1 MINKTFIINL
11 LHDNDRKNDMIK
23 KLKEI
28 NITSFEF
35 VNAIN
40 GHTDLSKCDF
50 KVINNWY
57 NYMLKRT
64 ITVGEIGC
72 ALSHYNIWKYI
83 VDNNIDRALI
93 LEDDVL
99 FLNDFNK
106 MLKIIEQLKMK
117 YDIFYLSRNPL
128 NKYFKNMDEIEIN
141 DYVLECKS
149 SYNAHSYIIT
159 YECANILINSNF
171 INNLLPVDDF
181 LCILYDRQFY
191 PYKEYIKYFEKC
203 KTIKAYSL
211 KYDITDQDT
220 YKYGSSVNNSD
231 LYIKYI
237 KDIDNDNSNNIKM
250 NIADIWTIDINN
262 FYSQNHIR
270 FIEEMDTFLKFH
282 YDINVNYMLNINNNR
297 FNFVE
302 KLIYDNAMFHIKR
315 LNINVNNKCISFW
328 SKLHEYDFDYMHMH
342 IDHCDYESRVYK
354 YERKRPIFTS
364 IIYFNDNDC
373 PTLITDITEDMYK
386 TNNFSNNNKLI
397 LSFPKILKNI
407 VFESGKYYHGESYIS
422 DYNIT
427 IRKTIVIAVWEESNK
442 PLYIPN
448 FDVNFFYYHAFMNH
462 DRLINEES
470 YNEFDKDTIV
480 FNYKRRDDKII
491 TIKLNDNNIINY
503 EFFYKLIKEKN
514 KKQLYE
520 ISDIIYRNT
529 KNPDTIIIDFSDLL
543 IKPNY
548 HNMKC
553 YIEDYNLT
561 IKLNTMLENQLFN
574 ETLLLDGEYSLDIN
588 KESLT
593 ILEKYVYDISIFH
606 INSLGISMH
615 DLNISFKIINNKTN
629 SEFKIQ
635 CNNNNVPYMSCITF
649 LEETPNQMII
659 TDIDIESYIY
669 KNFENKKLCLI
680 YPKKFMHIAFSG
692 NSYIKTSSCMSIMIN
707 YWKKTNIINIE
718 HYNKKYDNSYKKY
731 EPYFVL
737 KKQLIIPKQEYIKK
751 KNLLESLLYKNE
763 DINIL
768 NIYSIKPSQLGRV
781 IINRGD
787 NDISNYNPNILKDSL
802 KNEDNE
808 NKNIIIL
815 NVLNEDAIKSN
826 KETLNN
832 GRLNKLKFII

>member
-1 MINKTFIINL
+1 
-11 LHDNDRKNDMIK
+11 
-23 KLKEI
+23 
-28 NITSFEF
+28 
-35 VNAIN
+35 
-40 GHTDLSKCDF
+40 
-50 KVINNWY
+50 
-57 NYMLKRT
+57 
-64 ITVGEIGC
+64 
-72 ALSHYNIWKYI
+72 
-83 VDNNIDRALI
+83 
-93 LEDDVL
+93 
-99 FLNDFNK
+99 
-106 MLKIIEQLKMK
+106 
-117 YDIFYLSRNPL
+117 
-128 NKYFKNMDEIEIN
+128 
-141 DYVLECKS
+141 
-149 SYNAHSYIIT
+149 
-159 YECANILINSNF
+159 
-171 INNLLPVDDF
+171 
-181 LCILYDRQFY
+181 
-191 PYKEYIKYFEKC
+191 
-203 KTIKAYSL
+203 
-211 KYDITDQDT
+211 
-220 YKYGSSVNNSD
+220 
-231 LYIKYI
+231 
-237 KDIDNDNSNNIKM
+237 
-250 NIADIWTIDINN
+250 
-262 FYSQNHIR
+262 
-270 FIEEMDTFLKFH
+270 
-282 YDINVNYMLNINNNR
+282 
-297 FNFVE
+297 
-302 KLIYDNAMFHIKR
+302 
-315 LNINVNNKCISFW
+315 
-328 SKLHEYDFDYMHMH
+328 
-342 IDHCDYESRVYK
+342 
-354 YERKRPIFTS
+354 
-364 IIYFNDNDC
+364 
-373 PTLITDITEDMYK
+373 
-386 TNNFSNNNKLI
+386 
-397 LSFPKILKNI
+397 
-407 VFESGKYYHGESYIS
+407 
-422 DYNIT
+422 
-427 IRKTIVIAVWEESNK
+427 
-442 PLYIPN
+442 
-448 FDVNFFYYHAFMNH
+448 
-462 DRLINEES
+462 
-470 YNEFDKDTIV
+470 
-480 FNYKRRDDKII
+480 
-491 TIKLNDNNIINY
+491 
-503 EFFYKLIKEKN
+503 
-514 KKQLYE
+514 
-520 ISDIIYRNT
+520 
-529 KNPDTIIIDFSDLL
+529 
-543 IKPNY
+543 
-548 HNMKC
+548 
-553 YIEDYNLT
+553 
-561 IKLNTMLENQLFN
+561 MLENQLFN